1 MILITKTNI
10 LNVYMN
16 IQFHRVMASSPI
28 NLLDICVFLFLD
40 IMIVK
45 YDFLQNLNQA
55 SSSFSSRAF
64 FIVLQEL

>member
-1 MILITKTNI
+1 
-10 LNVYMN
+10 MN
-16 IQFHRVMASSPI
+16 IHSHRVMASSPV
-28 NLLDICVFLFLD
+28 NLLDICMFLFLD

-45 YDFLQNLNQA
+45 YNFLQNLNQT